1 MKQRFITSLMT
12 DDWRYKTK
20 IIAGIPGIIET
31 VKDDEYSYQDIMRIV
46 KTAHKTERFSY
57 CWEVN
62 FVDKG
67 QNKQV
72 LLQGTNAEKVT
83 QRTSSTQSI
92 FKWVDFLFDMEMT
105 LF

>member
-20 IIAGIPGIIET
+20 IIAGVPGIIQT
-31 VKDDEYSYQDIMRIV
+31 VKDDEYSYKEILRIV
-46 KTAHKTERFSY
+46 KTAHKTERFSS

-72 LLQGTNAEKVT
+72 VLEGTNAEKVT
-83 QRTSSTQSI
+83 QKTSSTQSI
-92 FKWVDFLFDMEMT
+92 FKWVDFLFDM
-105 LF
+105 